1 MGNSGSCQPKPDCVC
16 DQTLGKKLASLEHIV
31 SPPCHPG
38 HVPHNRDGNLRQN
51 TLVLEGSNA
60 AHVKTRFCIT

>member
-1 MGNSGSCQPKPDCVC
+1 MGNSELSAQPDCVC
-16 DQTLGKKLASLEHIV
+16 DQTLGKKLASLEHII
-31 SPPCHPG
+31 SPHATPATA
-38 HVPHNRDGNLRQN
+38 PHNRDGNLRQN